1 MCHRT
6 FGEQDMRLIKP
17 KTKEMA
23 LAMYAEGIE
32 ARKIERLLKISHNS
46 VLGWVRKEVQ
56 SKAIEAPAAQQLHTV
71 EIDEMW
77 SYVVSKNIQS
87 GSGGQ

>member
-32 ARKIERLLKISHNS
+32 ARKIECLLKITHNS
-46 VLGWVRKEVQ
+46 VLGWVPKRCKQ
-56 SKAIEAPAAQQLHTV
+56 G
-71 EIDEMW
+71 D
-77 SYVVSKNIQS
+77 
-87 GSGGQ
+87 